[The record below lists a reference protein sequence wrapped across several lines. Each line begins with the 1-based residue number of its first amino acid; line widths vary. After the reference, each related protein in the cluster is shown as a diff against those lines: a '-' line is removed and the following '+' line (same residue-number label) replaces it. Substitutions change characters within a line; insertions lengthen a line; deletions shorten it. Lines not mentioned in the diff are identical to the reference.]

1 MPPTARYAS
10 STERHRIQLVEDAD
24 NVRISEG
31 VVFVGYGSGAIAS
44 IDPASRKVTTN
55 LPLRAHPEGFQVDAA
70 RAQVFV
76 NVPDSQEMVALD
88 VKMGKS
94 LGSWKSGQ
102 FRANFPLGINRDAD
116 EVAVVTR
123 RSAALLMFGE
133 GGSLRSQAATCEDAD
148 DVFFD
153 ERRQRIYVSCGEGV
167 VAVHPDRNDGPTV
180 MVPTASGARTS
191 LFSPELDRLFVAA
204 PARSRSAEI
213 LILAPDRE

>member
-94 LGSWKSGQ
+94 LGS
-102 FRANFPLGINRDAD
+102 
-116 EVAVVTR
+116 
-123 RSAALLMFGE
+123 
-133 GGSLRSQAATCEDAD
+133 
-148 DVFFD
+148 
-153 ERRQRIYVSCGEGV
+153 
-167 VAVHPDRNDGPTV
+167 
-180 MVPTASGARTS
+180 
-191 LFSPELDRLFVAA
+191 
-204 PARSRSAEI
+204 
-213 LILAPDRE
+213 